1 MLSNYFVKQVT
12 MLNMFNKDFLL
23 KKLAENI
30 RVERARKHYSQEF
43 LAEKADITP
52 QHLYRIENAKVCPT
66 ILVVANI
73 AKALDITLDTLF
85 QVK

>member
-1 MLSNYFVKQVT
+1 
-12 MLNMFNKDFLL
+12 MFEKEELL

-30 RVERARKHYSQEF
+30 RIQRAKKQLSQEY
-43 LAEKADITP
+43 LAEQADITP

-73 AKALDITLDTLF
+73 AKALDIKLDELF
-85 QVK
+85 RIK

>member
-1 MLSNYFVKQVT
+1 
-12 MLNMFNKDFLL
+12 MFDKEVLL
-23 KKLAENI
+23 KKLTENI
-30 RVERARKHYSQEF
+30 RIERAKQHIAQEY

-52 QHLYRIENAKVCPT
+52 QHLYRIENAKVCLT

-73 AKALDITLDTLF
+73 AQALNVTLDNLF

>member
-1 MLSNYFVKQVT
+1 
-12 MLNMFNKDFLL
+12 MFEKEELL

-30 RVERARKHYSQEF
+30 RIQRAKKQLSQEY
-43 LAEKADITP
+43 LAEQADITP

-73 AKALDITLDTLF
+73 AKALDITLDELF
-85 QVK
+85 KIK

>member
-1 MLSNYFVKQVT
+1 
-12 MLNMFNKDFLL
+12 MFEKEELL

-30 RVERARKHYSQEF
+30 RIQRAKKQLSQEY
-43 LAEKADITP
+43 LAEQADITP

-73 AKALDITLDTLF
+73 AKALDITLNELF
-85 QVK
+85 RIK

>member
-1 MLSNYFVKQVT
+1 
-12 MLNMFNKDFLL
+12 MFDKEKLL

-30 RVERARKHYSQEF
+30 RVERARRHFSQEY
-43 LAEKADITP
+43 LAEQADITP

-73 AKALDITLDTLF
+73 AKALNVTIDELF
-85 QVK
+85 HINKQ

>member
-1 MLSNYFVKQVT
+1 
-12 MLNMFNKDFLL
+12 MFEKEELL

-30 RVERARKHYSQEF
+30 RIQRAKKQLSQEY
-43 LAEKADITP
+43 LAEQADITP

-73 AKALDITLDTLF
+73 AKALDITLDELF
-85 QVK
+85 RIK

>member
-1 MLSNYFVKQVT
+1 
-12 MLNMFNKDFLL
+12 MFEKEYLL

-30 RVERARKHYSQEF
+30 RVERAKKQLSQEY
-43 LAEKADITP
+43 LAEQADITP

-73 AKALDITLDTLF
+73 AQALGITLDDLF
-85 QVK
+85 HVNYKSRYSK

>member
-1 MLSNYFVKQVT
+1 MCEKEE
-12 MLNMFNKDFLL
+12 LL

-30 RVERARKHYSQEF
+30 RIQRAKKQLSQEY
-43 LAEKADITP
+43 LAEQADITP

-73 AKALDITLDTLF
+73 AKALDITLDELF
-85 QVK
+85 RIK